1 MLWFSCL
8 HNITLGE
15 GLLLLFFGGL
25 LGALVIGN
33 IVMLFSIKLKNGK
46 LAAALSVIAVVLIR
60 RTGSVEGLYGVTE
73 LFSPMYFE
81 RDSLL
86 QLYRFVG
93 NIAVPYFVAVP
104 VVAALY
110 VAVLYTGVRLSYKNY
125 HIN

>member
-1 MLWFSCL
+1 M
-8 HNITLGE
+8 
-15 GLLLLFFGGL
+15 
-25 LGALVIGN
+25 
-33 IVMLFSIKLKNGK
+33 
-46 LAAALSVIAVVLIR
+46 
-60 RTGSVEGLYGVTE
+60 EGLYGVTE